1 MKTFRLYLLIA
12 GITTFSEAIEV
23 SRHSALMEA
32 EQNGLQGGPSFGA
45 LVTALRNVGQ
55 SVEEE
60 DKAAKKALD
69 EKKSTC
75 KTGIADK
82 KSAINDAKRTM
93 EQAKS
98 DIKELE
104 ADKAETE
111 EAIKGLK
118 VDMGGS
124 NGELDK
130 LGSKLSSIRGTFADK
145 RKKIEEELTALE
157 KTITQ
162 QQAKGASFA
171 QFLPAA
177 NSLGVSLLQTSEEQG
192 SAGPGNVKALK
203 ADKA

>member
-1 MKTFRLYLLIA
+1 MNMCRMYLLIA
-12 GITTFSEAIEV
+12 GLITISEAIAV
-23 SRHSALMEA
+23 SRHSALIEA

-45 LVTALRNVGQ
+45 LITALRNVGQ

-75 KTGIADK
+75 KTAIAEK
-82 KSAINDAKRTM
+82 KSAINGAKRSM

-130 LGSKLSSIRGTFADK
+130 LGSKLSNIRGTFADK
-145 RKKIEEELTALE
+145 R
-157 KTITQ
+157 Q
-162 QQAKGASFA
+162 
-171 QFLPAA
+171 
-177 NSLGVSLLQTSEEQG
+177 
-192 SAGPGNVKALK
+192 
-203 ADKA
+203 